1 MLDTFFFTLVILENA
16 FEGAFVWQI
25 CFAQVFAELL
35 INLVVQDHVKML
47 REHYG
52 ECAPDLKSFFA
63 CSEPDFSRIKHMVTR
78 TALCHNLTYAQSN
91 HHLSNRDDFIIP
103 KFAKIYL
110 MKGENLVLS
119 FGGQKLYDNCSF
131 NFEATD
137 KVGIVGV
144 NGAGKSTLIKVL
156 LGFEKLDEGEITLPS
171 MRVAYLPQEIRID
184 PSQDDVTVWD
194 YIADGRP
201 VDSLQDELNTE
212 YEKLAKYP
220 DSQAILER
228 INRLQDLI
236 DSYDIAN
243 FDYELM
249 KIIEKMQLSELMDAP
264 MKQLS
269 GGQKSKVAFAKVLFE
284 NAGLLMLDEPTNH
297 LDAETKD
304 FVANF
309 LRNYKGMVLVISHD
323 VPFLDT
329 VTNKTLFLNKTT
341 HKMKTYR
348 GNYTDFRRQYA
359 AEMAEQDKRITEQE
373 REIKRIRE
381 FVERARNAKR
391 SNTALIKMGHVREK
405 MLDKKLAELETREQE
420 YKKVEI
426 NVSPSK
432 QSGKTPLEVQNLS
445 FHYPGAEPMYDKL
458 SFQLTR
464 GEKFLIVGE
473 NGIGKSTLL
482 KLIVGQLY
490 PDEGSIIFS
499 QNTTTAYYA
508 QEFEIIDEH
517 RTVLENVRNYDYTD
531 TDMRGILSNFL
542 FAGDDVN
549 KPVSVLSPGEKAR
562 VALCKILSQRA
573 NLIVLDEPTNHFDPE
588 TQKIIGENFHDY
600 DGTLIMVSHNP
611 AFVEQIGI
619 TRMLILPSREPG
631 KPLVPIIKNY
641 SRELLEYYYYLN
653 SDLI

>member
-1 MLDTFFFTLVILENA
+1 
-16 FEGAFVWQI
+16 
-25 CFAQVFAELL
+25 
-35 INLVVQDHVKML
+35 
-47 REHYG
+47 
-52 ECAPDLKSFFA
+52 
-63 CSEPDFSRIKHMVTR
+63 
-78 TALCHNLTYAQSN
+78 
-91 HHLSNRDDFIIP
+91 
-103 KFAKIYL
+103 
-110 MKGENLVLS
+110 MKGEHLS
-119 FGGQKLYDNCSF
+119 LAFGGQKLYDDCSF

-156 LGFEKLDEGEITLPS
+156 LGFEQLDEGEITLPS

-184 PSQDDVTVWD
+184 SNQDDVTVWD

-201 VDSLQDELNTE
+201 VDSLQGQLNEE

-220 DSQAILER
+220 ESQAILER

-243 FDYELM
+243 FDYDLM
-249 KIIEKMQLSELMDAP
+249 KIVERMGLADLIDAP

-297 LDAETKD
+297 LDASTKE
-304 FVANF
+304 FVANY

-341 HKMKTYR
+341 HKMHTYH
-348 GNYTDFRRQYA
+348 GNYTAFRRQYA
-359 AEMAEQDKRITEQE
+359 AEMAEQDKRVTEQE
-373 REIKRIRE
+373 REIRRLRE

-391 SNTALIKMGHVREK
+391 SNTALIKQGHVREK
-405 MLDKKLAELETREQE
+405 VLDKRLAELETREQE

-432 QSGKTPLEVQNLS
+432 QSGKTPLELQNVS
-445 FHYPGAEPMYDKL
+445 FSYPGADPMYDKL

-490 PDEGSIIFS
+490 PHEGSIIFS
-499 QNTTTAYYA
+499 QNTTLAYYA
-508 QEFEIIDEH
+508 QELEILDEH
-517 RTVLENVRNYDYTD
+517 RTVLENVRNYDFTD

-562 VALCKILSQRA
+562 VALCKILSERA

-588 TQKIIGENFHDY
+588 TQKIIGENFRDY

-611 AFVEQIGI
+611 SFVEQIGI
-619 TRMLILPSREPG
+619 TRMLILPSHEPG
-631 KPLVPIIKNY
+631 KPLVPVIKNY

-653 SDLI
+653 SDLV